1 MLKRQQETV
10 MLQSSSLSS
19 SRRQNLQ
26 RQQNQD
32 RSVKPVGCLSG
43 ILHLVSK
50 YHRRP
55 RRKFLTFGKKQGKNC
70 DVEVPVNS
78 FAPSKGADDKV
89 LSEGN
94 QIPSSSSTTLH
105 VDGKKKEDGGGDKIC
120 HARQLSRQVPRSPT
134 LSVEIRQSDS
144 VVSPDNFRE
153 LTFKDGRSTT
163 TTSSS
168 SPSTLVGVDEKE
180 TTCNSSAEEKR
191 RMLLGALEKCDEDLK
206 AIKNIIEAL
215 RTTSSST
222 ERGRGM
228 KATKE
233 EKFEAY
239 GNIGKEFKHSP
250 ISVLDLDFISPPA
263 NSKRHI
269 TNGQTVQQQ
278 KPQPRKIK
286 NPRQEDTVTTTGF
299 FHTRVATVGVLS
311 VPTRREIAAWS
322 SKAMGESV
330 AEVCGDVDCGERR
343 EVTRIGLVLQDYIF
357 RDLVDQAVKE
367 LLLLGRSAA
376 AASNC
381 LYSPLPLEAC
391 KKRMRF

>member
-26 RQQNQD
+26 HHQKQD

-70 DVEVPVNS
+70 NVNS
-78 FAPSKGADDKV
+78 SAPSKGADIKV

-94 QIPSSSSTTLH
+94 QILPSSSSTTLQ

-144 VVSPDNFRE
+144 VISQDNF
-153 LTFKDGRSTT
+153 
-163 TTSSS
+163 
-168 SPSTLVGVDEKE
+168 
-180 TTCNSSAEEKR
+180 

-215 RTTSSST
+215 GTPLST
-222 ERGRGM
+222 ERQRGM
-228 KATKE
+228 KATNHE

-250 ISVLDLDFISPPA
+250 ISVLDHDFISPPA

-278 KPQPRKIK
+278 QKPQPRKIK
-286 NPRQEDTVTTTGF
+286 NPRQEDTVTSTGF
-299 FHTRVATVGVLS
+299 FHTRVATVGLLS
-311 VPTRREIAAWS
+311 VPTRREIVAWS

-330 AEVCGDVDCGERR
+330 AEVSSDVDCGERR

-367 LLLLGRSAA
+367 LLLLGRAA
-376 AASNC
+376 AARNC

>member
-19 SRRQNLQ
+19 SRSQNLQ

-78 FAPSKGADDKV
+78 SAPSKGADDKV

-94 QIPSSSSTTLH
+94 QIPSSSPTTLQ
-105 VDGKKKEDGGGDKIC
+105 VDGKKKEGGGGDKIC

-144 VVSPDNFRE
+144 VISPDNFRE
-153 LTFKDGRSTT
+153 LTFKDGSSTT
-163 TTSSS
+163 TTSS
-168 SPSTLVGVDEKE
+168 PSTPVGVDEKAI
-180 TTCNSSAEEKR
+180 TCNSSAEEKR

-215 RTTSSST
+215 RPTSLPST
-222 ERGRGM
+222 GRRRGM
-228 KATKE
+228 EAANQE

-299 FHTRVATVGVLS
+299 FHTRVAVLS

-330 AEVCGDVDCGERR
+330 AEVCSDVDCGERR

-367 LLLLGRSAA
+367 LLLPGRAT
-376 AASNC
+376 AASNS

-391 KKRMRF
+391 KKRMHF